1 MTADLGFIHRFIP
14 APGGAEAPTLLL
26 LHGTGGN
33 ETDLLELGQ
42 ALAPGAALLSPR
54 GKVLEQGRPRFFRRL
69 TEGVFDL
76 EDLRLRSDELAGFI
90 EAAASAYAFAP
101 DRVIAVGY
109 SNGANIAASLLL
121 LHPGLLRAAVLFHPM
136 VPLVPDTLPD
146 ISATPIFIGAGRFDT
161 LVPRVE
167 TEQLAALFRQ
177 AGADVTV
184 YWQADGHT
192 LTLEEVRA
200 AEGWLRRNQLAGGRL
215 GEFSSQ
221 S

>member
-14 APGGAEAPTLLL
+14 ARDGPKSPTLLL

-33 ETDLLELGQ
+33 EMDLLELGQ

-54 GKVLEQGRPRFFRRL
+54 GKVLEHGIPRFFRRL
-69 TEGVFDL
+69 AEGVFDL
-76 EDLRLRSDELAGFI
+76 EDLRLRTGELAGFI
-90 EAAASAYAFAP
+90 EAAASAYGFAP

-109 SNGANIAASLLL
+109 SNGASIAASLLL

-136 VPLVPDTLPD
+136 VPLVPDKLPD
-146 ISATPIFIGAGRFDT
+146 LSSTPIFIGAGRFDV
-161 LVPRVE
+161 LVPQAE
-167 TEQLAALFRQ
+167 TERLADLFRQ

-192 LTLEEVRA
+192 LTLEEVRE
-200 AEGWLRRNQLAGGRL
+200 AEGWLRRNQLSDGRP